1 MAIFAGPIRMRL
13 LAAVFFLFLA
23 GCANL
28 QPAEA
33 PVYRWTDVHLFGV
46 TAIAFSPDG
55 TLLASGGHR
64 GEIAIWNVQTRARVA
79 DASGFSEP
87 VRALQW
93 FGDTLLSGDRN
104 GLALWR
110 THDLALMQ
118 KTPTSAVAG
127 LAADANGFFSAHR
140 DGSLRAWRRDLT
152 PSASVAAADA
162 LIAIALNGERLAVA
176 ADDGQIRLYDSKLK
190 HLKDMENRGV
200 AAHDLRFSADG
211 KALLGGGWFRLL
223 TWDIDS
229 ARASSRAAEH
239 NGLLTSV
246 DSSND
251 NRWIATVGRHT
262 DSAIRIWRRDDY
274 QIVRRLAAHDLCG
287 AMIRFSPDGRFLA
300 SASDD
305 ESIALFDLLAPPLS
319 R

>member
-23 GCANL
+23 SCANL

-46 TAIAFSPDG
+46 TAIAFNPDG

-64 GEIAIWNVQTRARVA
+64 GEIAIWNVQTHARVA
-79 DASGFSEP
+79 DASGLGEP

-93 FGDTLLSGDRN
+93 FGDRLLSGDRN

-110 THDLALMQ
+110 ARDLALLQ

-140 DGSLRAWRRDLT
+140 DGSLR
-152 PSASVAAADA
+152 V
-162 LIAIALNGERLAVA
+162 
-176 ADDGQIRLYDSKLK
+176 
-190 HLKDMENRGV
+190 
-200 AAHDLRFSADG
+200 RFSADG

-305 ESIALFDLLAPPLS
+305 ESIALLDLLAPPLS